1 MQSLLKVARKDLSAY
16 WLLASD
22 VDDTLLG
29 NDAALTAFAREL
41 QAKREKIIFALNS
54 SRHGGI

>member
-1 MQSLLKVARKDLSAY
+1 LKVARKDLSAY

-29 NDAALTAFAREL
+29 NDAALTALLESFRQSARKL
-41 QAKREKIIFALNS
+41 SLP
-54 SRHGGI
+54 